1 MISTVVIAMTLLMA
15 AGFTLVYLLSPS
27 WRERVERPKQDFQQ
41 QIRRYDS
48 QRQRLQE
55 ENS

>member
-1 MISTVVIAMTLLMA
+1 MISTVVITLTLLMA
-15 AGFTLVYLLSPS
+15 AGFALVYLLSPS

-48 QRQRLQE
+48 HTQSIHE
-55 ENS
+55 ETS